1 MKETAMHSSRATQRL
16 VTIPML
22 AAVAF
27 ILQYLEFP
35 IPLMPSFLKL
45 DFSTLPALIGG
56 LMYGPAAGIIVEVLK
71 NALHMLFKN
80 TDGLLI
86 GELANVVAGSS
97 FILAAI
103 SMQRLG
109 QGKKGFLTGLALGT
123 LLMTVV
129 MAIANAYFL
138 LPAYAALYQMPL
150 EQLLSMFGAT
160 SVWSLVLS
168 GIVPFNIFKGVMLS
182 LVAYP
187 VYVKL
192 ASRLTPRN
200 HNLTS
205 GF

>member
-1 MKETAMHSSRATQRL
+1 MKETALHSTRSTQKL

-56 LMYGPAAGIIVEVLK
+56 LVYGPVAGIIVEVLK

-86 GELANVVAGSS
+86 GELANVVAGAS
-97 FILAAI
+97 FILVAV

-109 QGKKGFLTGLALGT
+109 QGKKGFLLGLALGT
-123 LLMTVV
+123 LLMSAV
-129 MAIANAYFL
+129 MAVANAFFL
-138 LPAYAALYQMPL
+138 LPAYAALYQMPM
-150 EQLLSMFGAT
+150 ETLLSTFGAT
-160 SVWSLVLS
+160 SVWSLVLY
-168 GIVPFNIFKGVMLS
+168 GIVPFNIFKGAMLS

-192 ASRLTPRN
+192 GSRLNPRATN
-200 HNLTS
+200 
-205 GF
+205 

>member
-1 MKETAMHSSRATQRL
+1 MKETAMHSSRTSTQRL

-56 LMYGPAAGIIVEVLK
+56 LMYGPVAGIIIEVMK
-71 NALHMLFKN
+71 NTLHMLFKN
-80 TDGLLI
+80 TDGLII
-86 GELANVVAGSS
+86 GEIANVLAGSIFVVS
-97 FILAAI
+97 AVL
-103 SMQRLG
+103 MQRI
-109 QGKKGFLTGLALGT
+109 GKGKQGFLTGLALGA

-129 MAIANAYFL
+129 MAFMNAWFL
-138 LPAYAALYQMPL
+138 LPAYAALYQMPM
-150 EQLLSMFGAT
+150 EQLLASFGAD
-160 SVWSLVLS
+160 SVWSLILY
-168 GIVPFNIFKGVMLS
+168 GIVPFNIFKGAMLA

-192 ASRLTPRN
+192 APRLQVRTI
-200 HNLTS
+200 H
-205 GF
+205 

>member
-1 MKETAMHSSRATQRL
+1 MKETALHSTRSTQKL

-56 LMYGPAAGIIVEVLK
+56 LMYGPVAGIIVEVLK

-86 GELANVVAGSS
+86 GELANVVAGAS
-97 FILAAI
+97 FILVAV

-109 QGKKGFLTGLALGT
+109 QGKKASCWGLLWG
-123 LLMTVV
+123 LC
-129 MAIANAYFL
+129 
-138 LPAYAALYQMPL
+138 
-150 EQLLSMFGAT
+150 
-160 SVWSLVLS
+160 
-168 GIVPFNIFKGVMLS
+168 
-182 LVAYP
+182 
-187 VYVKL
+187 
-192 ASRLTPRN
+192 
-200 HNLTS
+200 
-205 GF
+205 

>member
-1 MKETAMHSSRATQRL
+1 MKETAMHSSRTSTQRL

-56 LMYGPAAGIIVEVLK
+56 LMYGPVAGIIIEVMK
-71 NALHMLFKN
+71 NTLHMLFKN
-80 TDGLLI
+80 TDGLII
-86 GELANVVAGSS
+86 GEIANVLAGSIFVVS
-97 FILAAI
+97 AVL
-103 SMQRLG
+103 MQRI
-109 QGKKGFLTGLALGT
+109 GKGKQGFLTGLALGA

-129 MAIANAYFL
+129 MAFMNAWFL
-138 LPAYAALYQMPL
+138 LPAYAALYQMPM
-150 EQLLSMFGAT
+150 EQLLASFGAD
-160 SVWSLVLS
+160 SVWSLILY
-168 GIVPFNIFKGVMLS
+168 GIVPFNIFKGAMLA

-192 ASRLTPRN
+192 ALRLQVRTIN
-200 HNLTS
+200 
-205 GF
+205 